1 MVFASLFFLFVYLF
15 GAYAY
20 GAATLLSL
28 GRSRSLWGM
37 DKDYEPAV
45 QKEIDRSAIALFVI
59 STAWFVLHTLI
70 EFRTLMGATERGWLD
85 LGTFIAFLF
94 PPVIMR
100 TMYLE
105 SNPQGS
111 TPAPA
116 FYRVLPGVMLA
127 VSVVAFAYFVAA
139 ILDAVPHPTP
149 LGPYIGTTIGVEFT
163 LASFYSISLMLGRP
177 RRVMTLD
184 QKRLRNVMLFLFAV
198 LITIFVSLMAID
210 GDRLPVYILDRASRA
225 APIYFMIASVYF
237 ENRFAFYDLVV
248 KRALLLIISVGMIG
262 GYLAITLPFL
272 GELPSGSVRPWL
284 AAVALAPIAML
295 MRRVHERTERWLDQK
310 WFGRLFTPVEA
321 VTHVLAAM
329 QPATDERTLIEATE
343 ARLTE
348 IFDAKIV
355 VLVGSRAIL
364 EPEMQTEVKLTS
376 PVSGAIVR
384 LAVLKGDHCK
394 TLLSEDLTLLRSLGS
409 VFGFMLENIRLQR
422 QRVEQEHL
430 AQELRVQSSR
440 SELKALRAQINP
452 HFLFNALNAIASLIH
467 TDPARADEAVEQLAE
482 VFRYTLRRSD
492 SEFAPLDQ
500 ELTFARAYLDV
511 EQARFGQRLTF
522 TIDSDHAAPAPLIP
536 SMLLQT
542 LLENAVKHGVSQDR
556 GAGRIDV
563 IVRSAGDQLT
573 LDVRNTGPAP
583 RDPSARDRAR
593 TVADARS
600 GQGGERFG
608 LHSVRERLKGHFGDR
623 ASFSLARDE
632 QANMTVARIVLPQ
645 TRAVA

>member
-1 MVFASLFFLFVYLF
+1 MILVSLFFLFVYLF

-20 GAATLLSL
+20 GAATLLSF
-28 GRSRSLWGM
+28 GRSRSLWGI
-37 DKDYEPAV
+37 DRDYEPSV
-45 QKEIDRSAIALFVI
+45 QREIDRSSIALFVI
-59 STAWFVLHTLI
+59 STVWFVLHTLI
-70 EFRTLMGATERGWLD
+70 EFRTLMGASERGWLD

-111 TPAPA
+111 APAPA
-116 FYRVLPGVMLA
+116 AYRILPAVMLA
-127 VSVVAFAYFVAA
+127 VSIAAFVYFIAA
-139 ILDAVPHPTP
+139 IMNAVPHPRP
-149 LGPYIGTTIGVEFT
+149 LGPFIGMTIGLEFT
-163 LASFYSISLMLGRP
+163 IASFYSISLMLRRP
-177 RRVMTLD
+177 RRVMTPD
-184 QKRLRNVMLFLFAV
+184 QSRLRNVMLFLFAV
-198 LITIFVSLMAID
+198 LITIFVSLMVID

-248 KRALLLIISVGMIG
+248 KRALLLMISVSIIG
-262 GYLAITLPFL
+262 GYLALTLPWL
-272 GELPSGSVRPWL
+272 DELPSGAVRPWL

-329 QPATDERTLIEATE
+329 RPATDERSLIEAAE

-364 EPEMQTEVKLTS
+364 DPPAQTEIKLTS
-376 PVSGAIVR
+376 PVSGAIIR
-384 LAVLKGDHCK
+384 LVVLKGEHCK
-394 TLLSEDLTLLRSLGS
+394 QLLSEDLTLLRSLGS

-430 AQELRVQSSR
+430 AQELRLQSSK

-522 TIDSDHAAPAPLIP
+522 TIDSDHRSPAPLIP

-556 GAGRIDV
+556 GPGRIDV
-563 IVRSAGDQLT
+563 IVRSAGEHLS
-573 LDVRNTGPAP
+573 LEVRNTGPFST
-583 RDPSARDRAR
+583 RDGAQRTPQTRD
-593 TVADARS
+593 
-600 GQGGERFG
+600 GERFG

-623 ASFSLARDE
+623 ASFSLTRDE
-632 QANMTVARIVLPQ
+632 HAAVTIARIDLPH